1 MIEFRLQEDLQ
12 SLSIQYHVFEIIL
25 KILFIFN
32 LLYKYEICKNIC
44 KEMPQYKSEF
54 LWYFWENLSWGLKT
68 SRTKDHTCEQSP
80 SRFLSAF
87 LI

>member
-12 SLSIQYHVFEIIL
+12 SLSIQYHVFEKIL

-54 LWYFWENLSWGLKT
+54 LWYCWENLSWGLKT

>member
-54 LWYFWENLSWGLKT
+54 L
-68 SRTKDHTCEQSP
+68 
-80 SRFLSAF
+80 
-87 LI
+87 